1 MAKAK
6 KSKNSKSDKPTGMR
20 PTGMRQGLATYGD
33 AGFSLFLRK
42 AFLKAGGY
50 TDDALD
56 RPIVG
61 ITNTFSDYNPCHGN
75 VPDLIEAVKRGVMLA
90 GAMPMVF
97 PTVSIHESFSHPTSM
112 FLRNL
117 MAMDTEEMVRA
128 QPMDSVVLIGGCDKT
143 LPAQLMAAASVDR
156 PAIVLPVG
164 PMLVG
169 HFKGEVLGACTDCRR
184 LWGQYRAGTFS
195 EADIEKVS
203 ERLAPTKGTCMV
215 MGTASTMGCIVETLG
230 MGLPNS
236 GSIPATHSD
245 RLRVAEATGKLAAE
259 MAVKQGPKPSEIMT
273 RAAFRNA
280 LTVLQAIG
288 GSTNAL
294 VHLTAVARRLGIQIE
309 LEEFDEIGRQVPV
322 LVDLKPSGD
331 HYMEHFHWAGGNSR
345 LMKEIRGHLDEKC
358 LTVSGKRLK
367 QVIDAAEIV
376 PNQTVIR
383 TPKNPIK
390 PTGGM
395 AVLRGNLAPRGAVIK
410 HSAATP
416 ALLTHTG
423 RAVVFDL
430 AGGPR
435 GARRRSQPRRE
446 GRRYPRAAQCGAE
459 GRAGHARGGLLP
471 DSDEAR
477 ARRRERHDP
486 HIRCAHERHG
496 VRHHRA
502 AHRAGVRR
510 RRPACAGQDRRPHH
524 ARRAPPQDRAARLR
538 QGAGCTE
545 EGMEGAAAASRQR
558 PRLHRPVPQDSAPG
572 RRRGRLRFPGTG
584 EGLRLPQPRPSASW
598 SSASSACAACG
609 WPRPAPCT
617 CVPPRAS
624 EPLLRG

>member
-1 MAKAK
+1 MTNDKNK
-6 KSKNSKSDKPTGMR
+6 KNEKR

-56 RPIVG
+56 RPIIG

-90 GAMPMVF
+90 GGMPMVF

-169 HFKGEVLGACTDCRR
+169 HFNGEVLGACTDCRR

-195 EADIEKVS
+195 AADIDKVS

-230 MGLPNS
+230 MGLPGS

-245 RLRVAEATGKLAAE
+245 RLRVAEATGKRAAE
-259 MAVKQGPKPSEIMT
+259 MAVAGGPKPSEIMT

-309 LEEFDEIGRQVPV
+309 LEEFDQIGRKAPV

-345 LMKEIRGHLDEKC
+345 LMKEIRGLLDETAK
-358 LTVSGKRLK
+358 TVAGNSLK
-367 QVIDAAEIV
+367 EVIDAAEMV

-383 TPKNPIK
+383 TSANPIK

-410 HSAATP
+410 HAAATP
-416 ALLTHTG
+416 ALMTHTG
-423 RAVVFDL
+423 RAVVFDSLEDL
-430 AGGPR
+430 A
-435 GARRRSQPRRE
+435 
-446 GRRYPRAAQCGAE
+446 
-459 GRAGHARGGLLP
+459 ARGDDPALDVTADDILVLRNAGP
-471 DSDEAR
+471 KGAPGMPEAGSFPIPMKL
-477 ARRRERHDP
+477 A
-486 HIRCAHERHG
+486 
-496 VRHHRA
+496 
-502 AHRAGVRR
+502 RAGVKDMIRISDAR
-510 RRPACAGQDRRPHH
+510 MSGTAFGTIVLHVSPEAAVGGPLALVKTGDRITLDVPNRKLELLVPIEELEKRKK
-524 ARRAPPQDRAARLR
+524 AWAPPPPHPGSDRGYTGLFHRTVLQAD
-538 QGAGCTE
+538 
-545 EGMEGAAAASRQR
+545 EGVDFDFLG
-558 PRLHRPVPQDSAPG
+558 
-572 RRRGRLRFPGTG
+572 
-584 EGLRLPQPRPSASW
+584 
-598 SSASSACAACG
+598 
-609 WPRPAPCT
+609 PAK
-617 CVPPRAS
+617 S
-624 EPLLRG
+624 

>member
-1 MAKAK
+1 MTGDK
-6 KSKNSKSDKPTGMR
+6 KNQK
-20 PTGMRQGLATYGD
+20 GMRQGLATYGD

-128 QPMDSVVLIGGCDKT
+128 QPMDSVVMIGGCDKT
-143 LPAQLMAAASVDR
+143 LPAQLMAAASADR
-156 PAIVLPVG
+156 PAVVLPVG

-169 HFKGEVLGACTDCRR
+169 HFNGEVLGACTDCRR

-195 EADIEKVS
+195 QEDIEKVS

-215 MGTASTMGCIVETLG
+215 MGTASTMGCLVETLG
-230 MGLPNS
+230 MGLPGS

-245 RLRVAEATGKLAAE
+245 RLRVAEATGKLAAT
-259 MAVKQGPKPSEIMT
+259 MAVTGAPRPSEIMT
-273 RAAFRNA
+273 AAAFRNA

-294 VHLTAVARRLGIQIE
+294 VHLTAVARRLGINLS
-309 LEEFDEIGRQVPV
+309 LEEFDAIGRNVPV

-345 LMKEIRGHLDEKC
+345 LLKEIRSHLDENC
-358 LTVSGKRLK
+358 MTVAGNSLK
-367 QVIDAAEIV
+367 DVIEAAEMV
-376 PNQTVIR
+376 PQQTVIR
-383 TPKNPIK
+383 TPQNPIK

-410 HSAATP
+410 HAAATP
-416 ALLTHTG
+416 ALMTHTG
-423 RAVVFDL
+423 RAVVFDSLEDL
-430 AGGPR
+430 A
-435 GARRRSQPRRE
+435 
-446 GRRYPRAAQCGAE
+446 
-459 GRAGHARGGLLP
+459 ARGDDPALDVKADDILVLRNAGP
-471 DSDEAR
+471 KGAPGMPEAGSFPIPMKL
-477 ARRRERHDP
+477 A
-486 HIRCAHERHG
+486 
-496 VRHHRA
+496 
-502 AHRAGVRR
+502 RAGVKDMIRISDAR
-510 RRPACAGQDRRPHH
+510 MSGTAFGTIVLHVSPEAAVGGPLALVKTGDRITLDVPNRQLELLVPIEELEKRKK
-524 ARRAPPQDRAARLR
+524 AWVAPPPHPGSDRGYTGLFHRTVLQAD
-538 QGAGCTE
+538 
-545 EGMEGAAAASRQR
+545 EGVDFDFLG
-558 PRLHRPVPQDSAPG
+558 
-572 RRRGRLRFPGTG
+572 
-584 EGLRLPQPRPSASW
+584 
-598 SSASSACAACG
+598 
-609 WPRPAPCT
+609 PAKK
-617 CVPPRAS
+617 
-624 EPLLRG
+624 

>member
-1 MAKAK
+1 MTNDK
-6 KSKNSKSDKPTGMR
+6 KKKNDKPTGKP

-33 AGFSLFLRK
+33 AGFSLFLRT

-143 LPAQLMAAASVDR
+143 LPAKLMAAASVDR

-169 HFKGEVLGACTDCRR
+169 HFNGEVLGACTDCRR

-195 EADIEKVS
+195 AADIDKVS

-230 MGLPNS
+230 MGLPGS

-245 RLRVAEATGKLAAE
+245 RLRVAEATGKRAAE
-259 MAVKQGPKPSEIMT
+259 MAVTGGPRPSEIMT

-309 LEEFDEIGRQVPV
+309 LEEFDQIGRTAPV

-345 LMKEIRGHLDEKC
+345 LMKEIRGLLDETAK
-358 LTVSGKRLK
+358 TVAGKSLK
-367 QVIDAAEIV
+367 DVIDAAEIV

-383 TPKNPIK
+383 TIANPIK

-410 HSAATP
+410 HAAATP
-416 ALLTHTG
+416 ALMTHTG
-423 RAVVFDL
+423 RAVVFNSLEDL
-430 AGGPR
+430 AERGDDPDLDVKADDILVLRNAGPK
-435 GARRRSQPRRE
+435 GAPGMPE
-446 GRRYPRAAQCGAE
+446 
-459 GRAGHARGGLLP
+459 AGSFPIPMKLA
-471 DSDEAR
+471 
-477 ARRRERHDP
+477 
-486 HIRCAHERHG
+486 
-496 VRHHRA
+496 
-502 AHRAGVRR
+502 RAGVKDMIRISDAR
-510 RRPACAGQDRRPHH
+510 MSGTAFGTIVLHVSPEAAVGGPLALVKTGDRITLDVPNRKLELLVPLEELEKRKK
-524 ARRAPPQDRAARLR
+524 AWAPPPAHPGSDRGYSGLFHRTVLQAD
-538 QGAGCTE
+538 
-545 EGMEGAAAASRQR
+545 EGVDFDFLG
-558 PRLHRPVPQDSAPG
+558 
-572 RRRGRLRFPGTG
+572 
-584 EGLRLPQPRPSASW
+584 
-598 SSASSACAACG
+598 
-609 WPRPAPCT
+609 PAKK
-617 CVPPRAS
+617 
-624 EPLLRG
+624 

>member
-1 MAKAK
+1 MASRKRPASAKPKA
-6 KSKNSKSDKPTGMR
+6 
-20 PTGMRQGLATYGD
+20 TGMRQGLATYGD

-42 AFLKAGGY
+42 AFIKAGGY
-50 TDDALD
+50 SDDALD

-61 ITNTFSDYNPCHGN
+61 ITNTHSDYNPCHGN
-75 VPDLIEAVKRGVMLA
+75 VPDLIDAVKRGVMLA
-90 GAMPMVF
+90 GALPMVF

-117 MAMDTEEMVRA
+117 MAMDTEEMIRA

-184 LWGQYRAGTFS
+184 LWGQHRAGTFS
-195 EADIEKVS
+195 SEDIETVS
-203 ERLAPTKGTCMV
+203 GRLAPTKGTCMV

-230 MGLPNS
+230 MGLPTS
-236 GSIPATHSD
+236 GTIPATHSD

-259 MAVKQGPKPSEIMT
+259 MAVKHGPRPSEIMT
-273 RAAFRNA
+273 KAAFRNA

-294 VHLTAVARRLGIQIE
+294 VHLTAVARRLGIDIE
-309 LEEFDEIGRQVPV
+309 LEEFDAIGRKVPV

-345 LMKEIRGHLDEKC
+345 LLKEIRGHLDEKC
-358 LTVSGKRLK
+358 RTVSGKSLK

-410 HSAATP
+410 HAAASAN
-416 ALLTHTG
+416 LLTHTG
-423 RAVVFDL
+423 RAVVFDSLEDL
-430 AGGPR
+430 A
-435 GARRRSQPRRE
+435 
-446 GRRYPRAAQCGAE
+446 
-459 GRAGHARGGLLP
+459 ARGDDPKLDVTADDILVLRNAGP
-471 DSDEAR
+471 KGAPGMPEAGSFPIPMKL
-477 ARRRERHDP
+477 A
-486 HIRCAHERHG
+486 
-496 VRHHRA
+496 
-502 AHRAGVRR
+502 RAGVKDMIRISDAR
-510 RRPACAGQDRRPHH
+510 MSGTAFGTIVLHVAPEAAVGGPLALVKTGDRITL
-524 ARRAPPQDRAARLR
+524 D
-538 QGAGCTE
+538 
-545 EGMEGAAAASRQR
+545 
-558 PRLHRPVPQDSAPG
+558 VPKRKLELLVSADELAK
-572 RRRGRLRFPGTG
+572 RKKVWK
-584 EGLRLPQPRPSASW
+584 A
-598 SSASSACAACG
+598 
-609 WPRPAPCT
+609 PAPHNG
-617 CVPPRAS
+617 S
-624 EPLLRG
+624 DRGYTGLFHRTVLQADQGVDFDFLGPAKQ